1 MDSTILVIHAYCINS
16 YTHIHTFTYVV
27 ENAHVSKKVSQ
38 CDFHLHGHNG
48 CFFYDMKCVYRLEAR
63 WKQRRFLCQTWECS
77 MNRKFDRRRRKK
89 LRMRIMVLYIIW
101 KVKRIRHFLCTFLC
115 FKECTISLQ
124 SNKNEVNSINLFF
137 SLFS

>member
-1 MDSTILVIHAYCINS
+1 MKILCFDLQFQFWYVIVKIAFVDIDSTILVIHAYCINS

-89 LRMRIMVLYIIW
+89 IENENHGIIYYL
-101 KVKRIRHFLCTFLC
+101 KSEKD
-115 FKECTISLQ
+115 
-124 SNKNEVNSINLFF
+124 
-137 SLFS
+137 